1 MSEKGSTTASELS
14 PVVVDRHVHRE
25 KLLELLEIAAEHP
38 ELDFKKTTDLGKNS
52 KKSNLDFVKDALAMS
67 NSTRGG
73 YLVFGADDKGQ
84 PAHDCAPVNPAH
96 FDSAMLAEKVS
107 AYVTGH
113 VEITSQVHT
122 IDDRDHALVYIAPPS
137 DGVPHMTTK
146 EGRDGN
152 RVIVPKGVIFTR
164 QGTKNVIAD
173 SADLRRLL
181 GPFRDRA
188 IAEGRAHVDELIRT
202 LTHTLSGTAGGVPIL
217 LDADM
222 PSFTEALHSNLG
234 SGNVKR
240 IERFLR
246 AARRDIRFTPGED
259 ARSRR
264 LHVLDK
270 LALIASEMVA
280 APDDPLFSLTLEILE
295 RSYNS
300 TGFTDI
306 YSSQISNPSDVSK
319 VRHFIDVLTR
329 IYLIGA
335 AAVRENSPAAVR
347 MVAMVPS
354 LTENETFPSWIR
366 HGIVYA
372 SRANLLPDT
381 HAAGGGTLIAL
392 ARQLAHDVPE
402 LAAGVVQS
410 SDQGGLD
417 PLLNDLATFDVMWCI
432 AAVAASEE
440 GDAIRVM
447 YPSFASV
454 EEKYGY
460 AILKQIATDAAM
472 RRSLAPSADDSDF
485 ARGLDEVLRLASSE
499 SFKYSTFWSRAQNM
513 PAVRDFVAQHRQ
525 NSY

>member
-1 MSEKGSTTASELS
+1 MSEEHSSAAEKLS

-25 KLLELLEIAAEHP
+25 KLLELLEVAAEHP

-84 PAHDCAPVNPAH
+84 PAHDCAPINPAH
-96 FDSAMLAEKVS
+96 FDSAMLTEKVS

-113 VEITSQVHT
+113 VEIRSQVHT
-122 IDDRDHALVYIAPPS
+122 IDGRDHALVYIAPPS

-146 EGRDGN
+146 EGPDGN
-152 RVIVPKGVIFTR
+152 RMIIPKGVIFTR

-181 GPFRDRA
+181 GPFRDSA

-202 LTHTLSGTAGGVPIL
+202 LTHTLSGTAGGVPML

-222 PSFTEALHSNLG
+222 SGFTESLHSNLN
-234 SGNVKR
+234 SGNEKQ
-240 IERFLR
+240 IEGFLR

-259 ARSRR
+259 ARSHR
-264 LHVLDK
+264 LQVLDK
-270 LALIASEMVA
+270 LALVTIETVS
-280 APDDPLFSLTLEILE
+280 APEDPLFTSTLEILE

-306 YSSQISNPSDVSK
+306 YSTQISNPSDVSK

-335 AAVRENSPAAVR
+335 AAVRENSPTAVR

-354 LTENETFPSWIR
+354 LTDNETFPSWIR

-381 HAAGGGTLIAL
+381 SAAGGGTLIAL

-402 LAAGVVQS
+402 LAVGVVQPP
-410 SDQGGLD
+410 DQGGLD
-417 PLLNDLATFDVMWCI
+417 LLLSDLATFDVMWCI
-432 AAVAASEE
+432 AAVAANEE
-440 GDAIRVM
+440 GDAIRAM

-454 EEKYGY
+454 EEKHGY
-460 AILKQIATDAAM
+460 VILKQIATDAAM
-472 RRSLAPSADDSDF
+472 RRNLAPSADDRDF
-485 ARGLDEVLRLASSE
+485 ARALDEVLNLAASE
-499 SFKYSTFWSRAQNM
+499 SFKYNTFWSSARSM
-513 PAVRDFVAQHRQ
+513 PAVREFVAQHC
-525 NSY
+525 